1 MNTIGG
7 ILGNTLNAVYSVFE
21 GIIDTGALLAG
32 GVGELFGA
40 DGQ

>member
-1 MNTIGG
+1 MNTVGG

-21 GIIDTGALLAG
+21 GIIDAGALIVG
-32 GVGELFGA
+32 GVGEVFGA